1 MKTLEGPLWIII
13 GVAICLYSYKMG
25 LGSFHEPE
33 AGFVAF
39 IVGLFLMMMGTC
51 IFILRKIVIQGVPK
65 EERPEICNSE
75 ESFFESTVF
84 KLAYIVGFLLIYA
97 LLLNYLG
104 YILTTFLV
112 MFGLFLGPVR
122 RRFAFAFTASFISV
136 GTTYLVFEVWLHS
149 QLPRGIF
156 PWW

>member
-1 MKTLEGPLWIII
+1 LKTLEGPLWIII
-13 GVAICLYSYKMG
+13 GLAICLYSYKMG
-25 LGSFHEPE
+25 LGSFNEPG

-39 IVGLFLMMMGTC
+39 LTGLFLMIMGTS
-51 IFILRKIVIQGVPK
+51 IFIQRKRVIQGVPK
-65 EERPEICNSE
+65 DERTEICNSE
-75 ESFFESTVF
+75 ESFVESTVF
-84 KLAYIVGFLLIYA
+84 KLVYIVALLLIYA

-122 RRFAFAFTASFISV
+122 RRFAFAFTASLISA
-136 GTTYLVFEVWLHS
+136 GITYIVFEVWLHS